1 MTAERCGSGTG
12 RKRWGKNSPPGGS
25 SKTEIFFFTEEQ
37 VPPEDTLH
45 IHKYKRPLGFALSEQ
60 LADCVVG
67 TAEQGH
73 FGIFVM
79 PSLATKSEVSGVE
92 RALIIS

>member
-1 MTAERCGSGTG
+1 MAQEQAGNGGGKTAPQEALPKLRS
-12 RKRWGKNSPPGGS
+12 
-25 SKTEIFFFTEEQ
+25 FFFTEEQ

-73 FGIFVM
+73 SGIFVM